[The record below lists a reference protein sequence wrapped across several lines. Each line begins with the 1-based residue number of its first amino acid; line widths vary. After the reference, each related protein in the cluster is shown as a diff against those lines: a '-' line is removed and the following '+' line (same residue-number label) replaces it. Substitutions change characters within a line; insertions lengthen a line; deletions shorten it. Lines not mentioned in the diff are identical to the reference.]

1 MTVTQLQLHP
11 LLIISVQGEGRLF
24 RLDQDVYTIG
34 RSQQASISLTHP
46 QVSRQQTLLIR
57 QPDGCY
63 LLCDGDGE
71 ICPSTNG
78 TYVNGIAV
86 ERRYLRHGD
95 VIAFGSPE
103 IVAQFFQSEAV
114 DEEN

>member
-1 MTVTQLQLHP
+1 MAVTQLQLHP
-11 LLIISVQGEGRLF
+11 PLLVLSIQGEEHLF
-24 RLDQDVYTIG
+24 RLDQDVYTVG
-34 RSQQASISLTHP
+34 RSRQASISLTHP
-46 QVSRQQTLLIR
+46 QVSRQHTLLIR

-71 ICPSTNG
+71 IRPSTNG

-86 ERRYLRHGD
+86 ERRYLSHGD

-103 IVAQFFQSEAV
+103 IVAQFFQPEAA
-114 DEEN
+114 